1 VFSAEFA
8 QILPTPEDAHGS
20 SNCDLLGSKFSFW
33 FAAFHVD
40 HFVP

>member
-1 VFSAEFA
+1 MFSAEFA
-8 QILPTPEDAHGS
+8 QILPTPEEVPGS
-20 SNCDLLGSKFSFW
+20 SNCDFLGSKFSFW